1 MTLNQL
7 CDDTSDS
14 QSSTRHIEFV
24 DSLAEHSNPEEQYYT
39 TDYGCA
45 PNTRSKS
52 KKRKL
57 IVNRSQNS
65 ISEENDISGNSIIEN
80 PVITCLNKIKNS
92 RNSIITDNNISE
104 DVNSNVSDSEPM
116 DVDPTDLCTLKILKK
131 RRRIMS
137 DSETIN
143 SNVSDDQACKSK
155 FTNINSEA
163 MDCNVS
169 DSDDR
174 HAIFDAPVK
183 ACTYKISHINS
194 ELKNSNVSTK
204 AGQGSSTKA
213 KAKKKGGDSTKK
225 SLDID
230 IISHNVPSRVTRST
244 SKLTNSE
251 DCEKNASNNKSK
263 GPKLFPVFSK
273 KRDLNSSDTSSTK
286 PSPIKSTRSRVVRGT
301 YKTPDKVPVTQRKLV
316 DMFKS

>member
-57 IVNRSQNS
+57 IVNSSQNS
-65 ISEENDISGNSIIEN
+65 ISEVNDISGNSIIDN

-92 RNSIITDNNISE
+92 RHGIITDNNISE
-104 DVNSNVSDSEPM
+104 DVNSNVSDSDDSEPM

-137 DSETIN
+137 DSET
-143 SNVSDDQACKSK
+143 
-155 FTNINSEA
+155 TNINSEA

-183 ACTYKISHINS
+183 ACTSKISHINS

-213 KAKKKGGDSTKK
+213 GQG
-225 SLDID
+225 
-230 IISHNVPSRVTRST
+230 
-244 SKLTNSE
+244 
-251 DCEKNASNNKSK
+251 
-263 GPKLFPVFSK
+263 
-273 KRDLNSSDTSSTK
+273 SST
-286 PSPIKSTRSRVVRGT
+286 
-301 YKTPDKVPVTQRKLV
+301 
-316 DMFKS
+316 

>member
-65 ISEENDISGNSIIEN
+65 ISEENDISGNSIIDN

-104 DVNSNVSDSEPM
+104 DVNSNVSDSDDSEPM
-116 DVDPTDLCTLKILKK
+116 DVDPTDLCTLKILNK
-131 RRRIMS
+131 RRRIRIRYI
-137 DSETIN
+137 TIYILR
-143 SNVSDDQACKSK
+143 
-155 FTNINSEA
+155 NI
-163 MDCNVS
+163 
-169 DSDDR
+169 
-174 HAIFDAPVK
+174 P
-183 ACTYKISHINS
+183 
-194 ELKNSNVSTK
+194 
-204 AGQGSSTKA
+204 
-213 KAKKKGGDSTKK
+213 
-225 SLDID
+225 
-230 IISHNVPSRVTRST
+230 
-244 SKLTNSE
+244 
-251 DCEKNASNNKSK
+251 
-263 GPKLFPVFSK
+263 
-273 KRDLNSSDTSSTK
+273 
-286 PSPIKSTRSRVVRGT
+286 
-301 YKTPDKVPVTQRKLV
+301 
-316 DMFKS
+316 